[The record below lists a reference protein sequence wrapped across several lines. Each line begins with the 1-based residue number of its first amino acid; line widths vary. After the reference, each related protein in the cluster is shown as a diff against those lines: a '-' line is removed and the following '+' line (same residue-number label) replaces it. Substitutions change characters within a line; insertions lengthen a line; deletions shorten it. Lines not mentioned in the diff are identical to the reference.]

1 MAGQTTKTLINE
13 ALRVDIAGSVLCWL
27 ATADASGRPNAS
39 PKEIFA
45 ALGDDRL
52 VIADIASPVS
62 VANITVNPQVCV
74 SFIDIFRQRGFKVEG
89 RAHLVERD
97 DPRFAEVG
105 AELLRMAGPDF
116 PIRAVIVVEMEKV
129 SRIWAPS
136 YRLFPERSEAER
148 MQAAFEA
155 YGVEPKV

>member
-1 MAGQTTKTLINE
+1 MNK

-27 ATADASGRPNAS
+27 ATADAGGRPNVS

-45 ALGDDRL
+45 ALGDDQL
-52 VIADIASPVS
+52 LIADIASPVS
-62 VANITVNPQVCV
+62 VANVAVNPQVCV

-97 DPRFAEVG
+97 NPRFAEVG

-116 PIRAVIVVEMEKV
+116 PIRAAIVVEIEKV

-148 MQAAFEA
+148 MQAAFDA